1 MPTSRKYRMPP
12 IQNRILMF
20 RQVRKLL
27 GTIPSVILLLTQKSI
42 VRKSM
47 TNTSN
52 SNKIITQYSLTKI
65 NQLICFLIKEFVKER
80 LYEHKRTVFSALE
93 LKHRQ
98 SMAKLCQQLIQFTF
112 SKCLEK
118 ILKHHLFC

>member
-1 MPTSRKYRMPP
+1 MSQEAPP
-12 IQNRILMF
+12 
-20 RQVRKLL
+20 VRKNAR
-27 GTIPSVILLLTQKSI
+27 GSI
-42 VRKSM
+42 
-47 TNTSN
+47 T
-52 SNKIITQYSLTKI
+52 TQYSLTKI

-118 ILKHHLFC
+118 ILKHLHLPYLHMYYNIFDTLLSPTEISLSSS